1 MQYVYIGWLC
11 QALSWPSRTNYSN
24 GSGGAIPSP
33 KLAIQQP
40 FYACLCLTMPILRYD
55 WNSGFHTPAPATCSF
70 AESTC
75 LFYPRRYVGRSKMHM
90 SSQIVHITSAK
101 KQIMK
106 IQSCQKK
113 VSSLTK
119 VPSSQLFCSKRSQNS
134 SHLSG
139 RSVCSILNESWQKLS
154 FLRSIAVL
162 SRDLRQAHCAT
173 TSLTILVYLSTV
185 HYFAHSMQFCQSHTN
200 APSKHEEASG
210 YFYGRSL
217 VLYICRMRL
226 LFRDQNKV
234 FKAVWFHFTAAVG
247 F

>member
-1 MQYVYIGWLC
+1 MKDRQAIVDYGFEHATSLRGKYTRKGRFLC
-11 QALSWPSRTNYSN
+11 NMYTLVGYAKPSVGPPNYSN

-55 WNSGFHTPAPATCSF
+55 WNSGFHTLAPATCSF

-101 KQIMK
+101 NTKSWK
-106 IQSCQKK
+106 YCLAKK
-113 VSSLTK
+113 LLSFTK
-119 VPSSQLFCSKRSQNS
+119 VPSSQLFCPKRSQNS

-154 FLRSIAVL
+154 FLRSFAVL

-185 HYFAHSMQFCQSHTN
+185 PLFCT
-200 APSKHEEASG
+200 
-210 YFYGRSL
+210 FYAVLL
-217 VLYICRMRL
+217 VSYKC
-226 LFRDQNKV
+226 
-234 FKAVWFHFTAAVG
+234 T
-247 F
+247 

>member
-40 FYACLCLTMPILRYD
+40 LYACLCLTMPILRYD

-101 KQIMK
+101 KTK
-106 IQSCQKK
+106 SWKYSLAKKKCQASQKFPAPNYFARNALK
-113 VSSLTK
+113 TVHTCRDEVFAQFSTSLGRSSLSWEALQFSAAIYDK
-119 VPSSQLFCSKRSQNS
+119 HIVPLLV
-134 SHLSG
+134 SH
-139 RSVCSILNESWQKLS
+139 
-154 FLRSIAVL
+154 
-162 SRDLRQAHCAT
+162 
-173 TSLTILVYLSTV
+173 YYSTCLQF
-185 HYFAHSMQFCQSHTN
+185 HYFAHSMQFC
-200 APSKHEEASG
+200 
-210 YFYGRSL
+210 
-217 VLYICRMRL
+217 
-226 LFRDQNKV
+226 
-234 FKAVWFHFTAAVG
+234 
-247 F
+247 

>member
-101 KQIMK
+101 KPNHENIVFP
-106 IQSCQKK
+106 KK
-113 VSSLTK
+113 SVK
-119 VPSSQLFCSKRSQNS
+119 PHKSSQLPIILPETLSKQFTLVGTKCLLNSQRVLAEALFPEKLCSSQP
-134 SHLSG
+134 
-139 RSVCSILNESWQKLS
+139 R
-154 FLRSIAVL
+154 F
-162 SRDLRQAHCAT
+162 T
-173 TSLTILVYLSTV
+173 TSTLC
-185 HYFAHSMQFCQSHTN
+185 HY
-200 APSKHEEASG
+200 
-210 YFYGRSL
+210 
-217 VLYICRMRL
+217 
-226 LFRDQNKV
+226 
-234 FKAVWFHFTAAVG
+234 
-247 F
+247 

>member
-101 KQIMK
+101 NLNHDNIVLPKK
-106 IQSCQKK
+106 CYASQKFP
-113 VSSLTK
+113 
-119 VPSSQLFCSKRSQNS
+119 VPNYFAPKRSQNS

-173 TSLTILVYLSTV
+173 TSLTILVHLSTV
-185 HYFAHSMQFCQSHTN
+185 PLFCRLY
-200 APSKHEEASG
+200 AVL
-210 YFYGRSL
+210 L
-217 VLYICRMRL
+217 VSYKC
-226 LFRDQNKV
+226 N
-234 FKAVWFHFTAAVG
+234 
-247 F
+247 

>member
-101 KQIMK
+101 KTNHENIVLP
-106 IQSCQKK
+106 KK
-113 VSSLTK
+113 SVK
-119 VPSSQLFCSKRSQNS
+119 PHKSSQLPIILPETLSKQFTLVGTKCLLNSQRVLAEALFPEKHCSSQP
-134 SHLSG
+134 
-139 RSVCSILNESWQKLS
+139 R
-154 FLRSIAVL
+154 F
-162 SRDLRQAHCAT
+162 T
-173 TSLTILVYLSTV
+173 TSTLC
-185 HYFAHSMQFCQSHTN
+185 HY
-200 APSKHEEASG
+200 
-210 YFYGRSL
+210 
-217 VLYICRMRL
+217 
-226 LFRDQNKV
+226 
-234 FKAVWFHFTAAVG
+234 
-247 F
+247 

>member
-40 FYACLCLTMPILRYD
+40 FCACLCLTMPILRYD

-101 KQIMK
+101 NLNHDNIVLPKK
-106 IQSCQKK
+106 CFASQKFP
-113 VSSLTK
+113 
-119 VPSSQLFCSKRSQNS
+119 VPNYFAPKRSQTVHTCRDEVFAQFS
-134 SHLSG
+134 TSLG
-139 RSVCSILNESWQKLS
+139 RSSLS
-154 FLRSIAVL
+154 
-162 SRDLRQAHCAT
+162 
-173 TSLTILVYLSTV
+173 
-185 HYFAHSMQFCQSHTN
+185 
-200 APSKHEEASG
+200 
-210 YFYGRSL
+210 
-217 VLYICRMRL
+217 
-226 LFRDQNKV
+226 
-234 FKAVWFHFTAAVG
+234 
-247 F
+247 